1 MAAEKPISIVG
12 IGASAGGLEA
22 CEGLF
27 GAMPAD
33 TGLAFILVTHLAR
46 GHHSSLADILSR
58 HTALPVRDAD
68 DGEDIAPDYIYVCP
82 PDHILTVLDGRIHLH
97 ERSSDQ
103 QRRPIDVFLS
113 SLAEDCDESCVG
125 ILLSGAGTDGT
136 IGIKAI
142 KERGGLTLAQ
152 GGDGET
158 PAQTG
163 MPDTAIAAGAVDLV
177 LSVKDMAGRP
187 FSGARP
193 PQKQEGACVCE
204 K

>member
-58 HTALPVRDAD
+58 HTALPVRDPE
-68 DGEDIAPDYIYVCP
+68 DGEEIASDHIYVGP
-82 PDHILTVLDGRIHLH
+82 PDHILTVLDGRIRLH

-136 IGIKAI
+136 LGIKAV
-142 KERGGLTLAQ
+142 KERGGFTLAQ
-152 GGDGET
+152 GGDGHA

-163 MPDTAIAAGAVDLV
+163 MPDTAIAAGVVDLV
-177 LSVKDMAGRP
+177 VPVEKMAERLADYARSLKSEHSTVK
-187 FSGARP
+187 
-193 PQKQEGACVCE
+193 
-204 K
+204 